1 MIAQTV
7 KLASALGLVA
17 LLSFVAL
24 QSRWFE
30 QGGAAIGTMLSARDP
45 MLAARGSAVPSVSAS
60 PAGPTPA
67 IAVVRPAARAGMGVV
82 ELSPD
87 RNAQFVTEVEI
98 NGARIHALVD
108 TGASHV
114 MLTAEDARAINLDPP
129 ASAYTIPAQTANG
142 TAFLAPA
149 RLREL
154 RVGEITEYD
163 VQALVAKPGQN
174 GISLLGMSFLK
185 KLSSF
190 QVADGHFVMKQ

>member
-17 LLSFVAL
+17 LLSFFAL

-30 QGGAAIGTMLSARDP
+30 QGGAAIGP
-45 MLAARGSAVPSVSAS
+45 MLATHRVAAPSAS
-60 PAGPTPA
+60 PTSPSPA
-67 IAVVRPAARAGMGVV
+67 MAVVRPAARAGMGMV

-87 RNAQFVTEVEI
+87 RNAQFVTEIEI

-163 VQALVAKPGQN
+163 VQALVAKPGLN